1 MFSFIY
7 KKIIIDFSK
16 ITLFFI
22 TIIVCLSIYH
32 AKNFNLDASSD
43 ALLLEGDPD
52 LKYLRDVNDTYNS
65 KDFLVLTY
73 TPVSSFT
80 QKETILNLQLLKSKI
95 EKLTWVDSVVTV
107 IDVPLLKS
115 TDEGLMERLKNFK
128 TLAYPEIDRERGFD
142 EIINSPIY
150 QDYVISKDGKTSGI
164 VVYLIK
170 DERLAE
176 YIKIKDKYFEQ
187 SNETGLSKEEKL
199 NYKKFIRE
207 YEDYKNLYNI
217 RNHQN
222 ITEIRDVI
230 NKYGENAKIYL
241 GGIPMIADDMMS
253 FIKSDIVVFGIGVFI
268 FIVLTLWFIFRN
280 LKWVL
285 MPLIGCAS
293 SVIIMIGLL
302 GFIGWKVTVISS
314 NFIALMLILN
324 MAMNIHLTVR
334 FLQLKKEFP
343 DLTKNEIVFEASKK
357 MMLPIL
363 YTALTTIC
371 AFLSLVLS
379 GIKPIIDFG
388 WMMTLGLIVSFL
400 VTFLL
405 LPSLISILASQEE
418 IGLKDTEKS
427 LIITSALGSFTK
439 NNRIIIFGSTFLIII
454 FSIVGITKLEV
465 ENSFINYFDKET
477 EIYKGM
483 KKIDDDL
490 GGTTPLNVI
499 LKFPSDIKETKK
511 DNDNDEFDEWDED
524 NRDSKEEKSKYWFT
538 RDKMDKIIKV
548 HDYLESLPEIG
559 KVLSFGSILRVAE
572 DLNNKQL
579 QSLEIAVLYSKIP
592 EEIKKEIVSPYISVE
607 KDEAR
612 ISIRIKDSLKDLRR
626 NDLINKINS
635 ELNTKLGLNKNEYKL
650 TGVLILFN
658 NLLQSLFKS
667 QILTLGFVILGI
679 FLMFFILFRNT
690 TLSLI
695 GIVPNFLAAFF
706 ILGIIG
712 LLGIPLDMMTITI
725 AAITIGIAVDN
736 SIHYIY
742 RFREEF
748 KKINNYNKTLDRCHS
763 TVGIAILNTS
773 ITIVFGFSILVLSN
787 FIPTI
792 YFGVFT
798 GIAMLLAMISVL
810 TLLPKLILTYKPFGK
825 EKNNLAI

>member
-1 MFSFIY
+1 MFAGIY
-7 KKIIIDFSK
+7 KKITTDFSK
-16 ITLFFI
+16 ITLFFF
-22 TIIVCLSIYH
+22 IIFIVLAIYQ

-52 LKYLRDVNDTYNS
+52 LKYLREVNETYGS

-73 TPVSSFT
+73 TPISSFKE
-80 QKETILNLQLLKSKI
+80 KETILNLQLLKSKI
-95 EKLTWVDSVVTV
+95 EKLTWVDSVITV

-115 TDEGLMERLKNFK
+115 TDEGLMERLKNYK
-128 TLAYPEIDRERGFD
+128 TLAYPEIDKERGFN

-150 QDYVISKDGKTSGI
+150 KDYVISKDGKTSGI
-164 VVYLIK
+164 VVYLKK

-187 SNETGLSKEEKL
+187 SNETGLSKEEKV

-230 NKYGENAKIYL
+230 SKYGENAKIYL

-285 MPLIGCAS
+285 MPLLGCAT

-334 FLQLKKEFP
+334 FLQLKKELP
-343 DLTKNEIVFEASKK
+343 DLIKNEIVFEASKK

-363 YTALTTIC
+363 YTVLTTIC

-405 LPSLISILASQEE
+405 LPSLINILASQDE

-427 LIITSALGSFTK
+427 LITSALGSFAK
-439 NNRIIIFGSTFLIII
+439 NNKIIIFGSTFLIII
-454 FSIVGITKLEV
+454 LSIIGITKLEV

-490 GGTTPLNVI
+490 GGTTPLNII
-499 LKFPSDIKETKK
+499 LKFPSNIKETKK
-511 DNDNDEFDEWDED
+511 DNDEFDEWDED
-524 NRDSKEEKSKYWFT
+524 NRDSEEDKSKYWFT

-548 HDYLESLPEIG
+548 HDYLDSLPEIG

-572 DLNNKQL
+572 DLNNKEL

-612 ISIRIKDSLKDLRR
+612 ISIRIKDSLKNLRR

-635 ELNTKLGLNKNEYKL
+635 ELNVKLGLNKDEYKL
-650 TGVLILFN
+650 AGVLILFN

-667 QILTLGFVILGI
+667 QILTLGVVILGI

-690 TLSLI
+690 NLSLI
-695 GIVPNFLAAFF
+695 GIVPNVLAAFF

-712 LLGIPLDMMTITI
+712 LLGIPMDMMTITI

-792 YFGVFT
+792 YFGIFT

-810 TLLPKLILTYKPFGK
+810 TLLPKLIITYKPFGE

>member
-1 MFSFIY
+1 MFANFY
-7 KKIIIDFSK
+7 KKIVTDFSK
-16 ITLFFI
+16 ITLLFLLVL
-22 TIIVCLSIYH
+22 IIYSLYQS
-32 AKNFNLDASSD
+32 KNFNLDASSD

-52 LKYLRDVNDTYNS
+52 LKYLREVNETYGS

-73 TPVSSFT
+73 TPISNFT
-80 QKETILNLQLLKSKI
+80 EKETILNLQLLKSKI
-95 EKLTWVDSVVTV
+95 EKLTWVDSVITI

-115 TDEGLMERLKNFK
+115 TDEGLMERLKNYK
-128 TLAYPEIDRERGFD
+128 TLAYPEIDRERGFE
-142 EIINSPIY
+142 EILNSPIY
-150 QDYVISKDGKTSGI
+150 KNYVISEDGKTSGI
-164 VVYLIK
+164 VVYLKK

-176 YIKIKDKYFEQ
+176 YIKVKDKYFNQ
-187 SNETGLSKEEKL
+187 SIENGLSKEEKI
-199 NYKKFIRE
+199 NYKKFIKE

-222 ITEIRDVI
+222 ITEIREVI
-230 NKYGENAKIYL
+230 SKYGENAKIHL

-253 FIKSDIVVFGIGVFI
+253 YIKSDIVVFGLGVFI
-268 FIVLTLWFIFRN
+268 FIITTLWFIFRN
-280 LKWVL
+280 LKWVV
-285 MPLIGCAS
+285 MPLLGCGT
-293 SVIIMIGLL
+293 SVIVMIGLL
-302 GFIGWKVTVISS
+302 GLIGWKVTVISS

-343 DLTKNEIVFEASKK
+343 QLSKNEAIFEASKK

-363 YTALTTIC
+363 YTVLTTIC
-371 AFLSLVLS
+371 AFLSLVFS

-388 WMMTLGLIVSFL
+388 WMMTLGLIVSL
-400 VTFLL
+400 IITFLL
-405 LPSLISILASQEE
+405 LPSLISLLSSENE
-418 IGLKDTEKS
+418 IGLKNTEKS
-427 LIITSALGSFTK
+427 LITSALGSFTK
-439 NNRIIIFGSTFLIII
+439 NNKIIIFGSTILIII
-454 FSIVGITKLEV
+454 LSIAGILKLEV

-477 EIYKGM
+477 EIFKGM

-490 GGTTPLNVI
+490 GGTTPLNII
-499 LKFPSDIKETKK
+499 LKFPSNEKK
-511 DNDNDEFDEWDED
+511 SKNEDDEFDEWEEENQSNGED
-524 NRDSKEEKSKYWFT
+524 KSKYWFT

-548 HDYLESLPEIG
+548 HDYLDSLPEIG

-572 DLNNKQL
+572 DLNNKEL

-592 EEIKKEIVSPYISVE
+592 LSIKKEIVSPYISVE

-612 ISIRIKDSLKDLRR
+612 ISVRIKDSLKELKR
-626 NDLINKINS
+626 NDLIDKINL
-635 ELNTKLGLNKNEYKL
+635 ELNTKIGLKKDEYKL
-650 TGVLILFN
+650 AGVLILFN

-667 QILTLGFVILGI
+667 QILTLGIVILGI
-679 FLMFFILFRNT
+679 FLMFFILFRNII
-690 TLSLI
+690 LSLI
-695 GIVPNFLAAFF
+695 GVVPNFIAALF

-742 RFREEF
+742 RFKEEF
-748 KKINNYNKTLDRCHS
+748 KKINNYNETLDRCHS
-763 TVGIAILNTS
+763 TVGVAILNTS

-792 YFGVFT
+792 YFGLFT

-810 TLLPKLILTYKPFGK
+810 TLLPKLILTYKPFGQ
-825 EKNNLAI
+825 EISNQI